1 MNNNLKI
8 KFKKFYK
15 FLLALELLIFCF
27 FPFARIFL
35 ADSKI
40 LSYLAFYF
48 SIVFSTSII
57 IYTLF
62 YNFDETELKSIYY
75 LIMLFYIP
83 IMFIIE
89 GLFNLIIIKNYYFL
103 SFYYKIA
110 YISSSIFLIVFF
122 LCFSVCGFISISS
135 NKFLYLHNFLDNFYK
150 KLDMIAKRRVEKS
163 KKMKEE
169 KNI

>member
-27 FPFARIFL
+27 FPFARIINS
-35 ADSKI
+35 D

-62 YNFDETELKSIYY
+62 YNFDEIELKSIYY
-75 LIMLFYIP
+75 TIMLFYIP
-83 IMFIIE
+83 FMFIVE

-122 LCFSVCGFISISS
+122 LCFSICGYMSISS